1 MELPNTSRMV
11 ERMAGLTMGSVILN
25 MVFHLGVSRI
35 VAASS
40 RLASMLRKIP
50 PIRM

>member
-1 MELPNTSRMV
+1 MELPKTSRMV
-11 ERMAGLTMGSVILN
+11 ERMAGLTMGRV
-25 MVFHLGVSRI
+25 MRHMMRHLGVSRM

-40 RLASMLRKIP
+40 RLASMLRKMP